1 VHRASVHSDASE
13 AEIRSGPDDVDGLPV
28 RSFTMPDAARLARI
42 RTRAYLLWLDDACP
56 EGIGSKAP
64 TSASQPAPHR
74 AGTAVLHSA

>member
-1 VHRASVHSDASE
+1 
-13 AEIRSGPDDVDGLPV
+13 
-28 RSFTMPDAARLARI
+28 MPDAARLARI

-56 EGIGSKAP
+56 EGLADEYWQRARTAEALERMAGIGSKAP